1 VINRRTFLAG
11 TGAVLLA
18 APLATWAQQPGKV
31 PRIGLI
37 TGASE
42 STARSRV
49 DAFRQA
55 LREFGFIEGRT
66 LTVEYYYLDGRWERS
81 STVVTELLRLDVTV
95 IVAHGTPPAVA
106 AKQATS
112 LVPIVIFEVGDPV
125 GAGLVPSLAKPGGN
139 VTGVAQVVAHEIYG
153 KQLQMLAELIPR
165 LSQVALLWNPANS
178 AQPAVVKQTEAGAK
192 ALGLTLQSVTAQG
205 PDDFEKAVL
214 SAIRGRS
221 GALVVSRD
229 AIFANHVGRLVE
241 LTAVHRL
248 PTMYG
253 YRSFA
258 EAGGL
263 IGYGPDPIEIAQRAA
278 ALVAKILKGAKPT
291 DLPVEQPTKFELV
304 INLKT
309 AKALG
314 LTIPP
319 SLLRRA
325 DQVIE

>member
-1 VINRRTFLAG
+1 MDRGTFLTG
-11 TGAVLLA
+11 TGAVILA
-18 APLATWAQQPGKV
+18 APRAVGAQPSGKV

-55 LREFGFIEGRT
+55 LREFGSIEGRT
-66 LTVEYYYLDGRWERS
+66 LTAEYYYLDGRWECS
-81 STVVTELLRLDVTV
+81 STVVIELLRLDVTV

-112 LVPIVIFEVGDPV
+112 LVPIVICEVGDPV

-139 VTGVAQVVAHEIYG
+139 LTGVAQVVAHEIYG
-153 KQLQMLAELIPR
+153 KQLQMLVELIPR
-165 LSQVALLWNPANS
+165 LSQVTLLWNPANS
-178 AQPAVVKQTEAGAK
+178 FQPAVVKPTEAGAK

-205 PDDFEKAVL
+205 RDDFEKAVL

-221 GALVVSRD
+221 GALIVSRD
-229 AIFANHVGRLVE
+229 AIFANHVGQLVE

-278 ALVAKILKGAKPT
+278 ALVAKILKGAKPA

-309 AKALG
+309 AKAIG

-319 SLLRRA
+319 SLLARA
-325 DQVIE
+325 HQVIE

>member
-1 VINRRTFLAG
+1 MDRGTFLTG
-11 TGAVLLA
+11 TGAVILA
-18 APLATWAQQPGKV
+18 APRAVGAQPSGKV

-66 LTVEYYYLDGRWERS
+66 LTAEYYYLDGRWECS
-81 STVVTELLRLDVTV
+81 STVVIELLRLDVTV

-139 VTGVAQVVAHEIYG
+139 LTGVAQVVAHEIYG
-153 KQLQMLAELIPR
+153 KQLQMLVELIPR
-165 LSQVALLWNPANS
+165 LSQVTLLWNPANS
-178 AQPAVVKQTEAGAK
+178 FQPAVVKPTEAGAK

-205 PDDFEKAVL
+205 RDDFEKAVL

-221 GALVVSRD
+221 GALIVSRD
-229 AIFANHVGRLVE
+229 AIFANHVGQLVE

-258 EAGGL
+258 EGG
-263 IGYGPDPIEIAQRAA
+263 D
-278 ALVAKILKGAKPT
+278 
-291 DLPVEQPTKFELV
+291 
-304 INLKT
+304 
-309 AKALG
+309 
-314 LTIPP
+314 
-319 SLLRRA
+319 
-325 DQVIE
+325 

>member
-1 VINRRTFLAG
+1 MRLIGLAV
-11 TGAVLLA
+11 VLILSLA
-18 APLATWAQQPGKV
+18 LAPLAAETQQAGKV

-37 TGASE
+37 TGLSE

-49 DAFRQA
+49 EAFGQA
-55 LREFGFIEGRT
+55 LRELGFIEGRT
-66 LTVEYYYLDGRWERS
+66 VAVEYYYLNGDWKRV
-81 STVVTELLRLDVTV
+81 STVLVELIRLDVNV
-95 IVAHGTPPAVA
+95 IVAHGSPPAVA
-106 AKQATS
+106 AKRATS
-112 LVPIVIFEVGDPV
+112 VVPIVMFEVGDPI
-125 GAGLVPSLAKPGGN
+125 GMGLVPSLAKPGGN

-153 KQLQMLAELIPR
+153 KQLQMLVDLIPR
-165 LSQVALLWNPANS
+165 LSRVALLWNPTNL
-178 AQPAVVKQTEAGAK
+178 AQPAVVKQTEAAAK
-192 ALGLTLQSVTAQG
+192 TLGITLQSLTAQG

-221 GALVVSRD
+221 GALIVSRD

-248 PTMYG
+248 PAIYG
-253 YRSFA
+253 YGSFA

-263 IGYGPDPIEIAQRAA
+263 IGYGPDPVEISGRAA
-278 ALVAKILKGAKPT
+278 ALVARILNGAKPS

-314 LTIPP
+314 ITIPQ
-319 SLLRRA
+319 SILVRA
-325 DQVIE
+325 DELIQ